1 MIPPYTQRSSS
12 RIPFQT
18 VVELYWRTPDG
29 AEVRERAHTENVCR
43 TGALLQ
49 LQDYWKDL
57 SPGCEVLLRHRLLR
71 DLVQARVV
79 DVRRIPGEK
88 LATVAL
94 ELSEPVLWDKL

>member
-43 TGALLQ
+43 TGALVQ
-49 LQDYWKDL
+49 MQDYWKDL
-57 SPGCEVLLRHRLLR
+57 FPGCEVTLKHHLLGEV
-71 DLVQARVV
+71 VQARVV
-79 DVRRIPGEK
+79 EVRRIAGEK
-88 LATVAL
+88 LAAVAV
-94 ELSEPVLWDKL
+94 ELSEPVLWDRP

>member
-1 MIPPYTQRSSS
+1 MISPYTQRSSS

-43 TGALLQ
+43 TGALVQ
-49 LQDYWKDL
+49 MQDYWKDL
-57 SPGCEVLLRHRLLR
+57 FSGSEVTVRHRLLK

-79 DVRRIPGEK
+79 DVRRIAGGK
-88 LATVAL
+88 LAAVAL
-94 ELSEPVLWDKL
+94 ELSEPVLWDRL